1 MALANKTEKEPR
13 ENVIVRTF
21 REVRSEMK
29 KVVWPTREETIRLT
43 IVVIAISVVISIIL
57 FVSDALFLWLLTQL
71 QTTVARLV
79 AGG

>member
-1 MALANKTEKEPR
+1 MAVVNKMEKEPR
-13 ENVIVRTF
+13 ENGIVRTF

-43 IVVIAISVVISIIL
+43 IVVIAISAVISVIL
-57 FVSDALFLWLLTQL
+57 FVSDAIFLYIITSL
-71 QTTVARLV
+71 QRLV